1 MKRFTTLALGVFAS
15 SLAAAPAVA
24 ATPSNTLVIGH
35 VLDNFLTLDPAEIG
49 EVTPDIV
56 INNTCDPMIFMDYD
70 EPAKLVPGLAE
81 SWEVADD
88 GTTYTFKIRE
98 GLTFASGNPVTAED
112 LEWSLRRKVLLGL
125 GDAIT
130 LTEWG
135 FTAEGV
141 EEAFEATGPYELTIR
156 TPEAFSADLFLL
168 AAFTGRSGFALDKQF
183 LADQVVDG
191 DYANGYLKNHVAC
204 YGPFELT
211 TYRPGEVVALTARDD
226 YWRHPIEIDQV
237 VLQHIPEAAAQRL
250 ALERNDIDIATR
262 VSPSDLDAIEENPDL
277 RLVNIL
283 RHRLQYFSLNQK
295 REILNNPKV
304 IEAFK
309 YLVDYKGMEETVM
322 RNLAVARQSFVPIG
336 AFGALPDDYLPYG
349 LDVEKAKALLAE
361 AGYPDGFT
369 ATMQMPARFPYPD
382 IAQHIQ
388 ANAAEAGITIEIEP
402 LEYSV
407 VTQRERAREHE
418 IALKGWGAGY
428 PDANSM
434 ATRHAWNPD
443 NSDEASLTMS
453 PAWRTGYDTGR
464 LSDLVQ
470 QARAE
475 RDPEVRMA
483 LYDDMQK
490 TVLDE
495 SPIIYI
501 FQRYTNLGVHERVKE
516 LKVNNFNRYWAATVK
531 E

>member
-1 MKRFTTLALGVFAS
+1 
-15 SLAAAPAVA
+15 
-24 ATPSNTLVIGH
+24 
-35 VLDNFLTLDPAEIG
+35 
-49 EVTPDIV
+49 
-56 INNTCDPMIFMDYD
+56 MDYD

-98 GLTFASGNPVTAED
+98 GLTFSSGNPVTAED

-141 EEAFEATGPYELTIR
+141 EEAFEATGPHELTIR

-183 LADQVVDG
+183 LADKVVDG

-295 REILNNPKV
+295 RDILNNPKV

-369 ATMQMPARFPYPD
+369 TTMQMPARFPYPD

-407 VTQRERAREHE
+407 VTQRERAREHDL
-418 IALKGWGAGY
+418 ALKGWGAGY

-490 TVLDE
+490 TVLEE

-501 FQRYTNLGVHERVKE
+501 FQRYTNLGVHERVKD